1 MPFYRFLIFNLP
13 SARSSANAE
22 SLLFGIIR
30 LRINEA
36 MRIAEKCKHFC
47 LSIIA
52 FSIYLLRFLFRCMTQ
67 TQINSIR
74 RKQHEISVQHSDA
87 FFRFEFNRISVES
100 LKMENFE
107 NPKKIFP
114 FRLHR

>member
-1 MPFYRFLIFNLP
+1 MFFPVLPRRHFFSIFSSSEMPFYRFLIFNLP

-67 TQINSIR
+67 AQINST
-74 RKQHEISVQHSDA
+74 ETT
-87 FFRFEFNRISVES
+87 
-100 LKMENFE
+100 
-107 NPKKIFP
+107 
-114 FRLHR
+114 